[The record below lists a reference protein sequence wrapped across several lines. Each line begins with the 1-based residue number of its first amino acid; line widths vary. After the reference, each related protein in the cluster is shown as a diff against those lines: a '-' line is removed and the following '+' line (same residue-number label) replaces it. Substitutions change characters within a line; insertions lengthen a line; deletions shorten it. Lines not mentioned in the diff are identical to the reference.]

1 MAVNPPAAANQ
12 VEREGRQKIGIDFV
26 DPLFAVA
33 FHIGFNDWF
42 VQQPWF
48 AEWRLPA
55 GLDEWFR
62 VVTFWLGFWTVVL
75 SWVGYHKS
83 ILTKPLLGAKLRFSL
98 DVLLVVTYALLLVK
112 SSDFFAVLTL
122 LALIYVM
129 YALWD
134 WGKLL
139 EYPPNEYPDKYPPGQ
154 KTRRERVTDVFCLV
168 FVGIWVLNWR
178 WPLDLN
184 GHWPWL
190 RWVWLGTAW
199 FATILYR
206 IAKEKDLVA
215 GTKKMFANVVAGTK
229 KVSAGIKRFLRR

>member
-1 MAVNPPAAANQ
+1 MAGNLSAGAKTAEAEEP
-12 VEREGRQKIGIDFV
+12 QKIGIDFI

-33 FHIGFNDWF
+33 LHIGFNDWF
-42 VQQPWF
+42 IRQKWF
-48 AEWRLPA
+48 EAWRFPS
-55 GLDEWFR
+55 GVDEWFT
-62 VVTFWLGFWTVVL
+62 VLTFWLGFWTIVL

-83 ILTKPLLGAKLRFSL
+83 ILTKPLLGHKLRFSL
-98 DVLLVVTYALLLVK
+98 DVLLVVAYALLLVQ

-134 WGKLL
+134 WGKML
-139 EYPPNEYPDKYPPGQ
+139 EYPPDEYPEKYPPGK

-168 FVGIWVLNWR
+168 FVGIWALNWR

-190 RWVWLGTAW
+190 RWVWLGAAW
-199 FATILYR
+199 FATVLYR

-215 GTKKMFANVVAGTK
+215 GTKKKVATVVARTK
-229 KVSAGIKRFLRR
+229 NFLRR